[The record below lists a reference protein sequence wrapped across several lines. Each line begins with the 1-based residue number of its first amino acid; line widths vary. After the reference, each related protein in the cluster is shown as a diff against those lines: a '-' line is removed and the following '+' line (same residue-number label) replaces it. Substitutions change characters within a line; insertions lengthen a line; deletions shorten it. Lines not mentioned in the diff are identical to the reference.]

1 MRDDLIGKNYNEGE
15 IIFKE
20 GTEGD
25 KMYVVQSGK
34 VMITKETSSGELT
47 IATLG
52 SGEIF
57 GEMALFDRLPRSAT
71 AIAMDEAR
79 VLSVDKK
86 KLFQAIDRDPTL
98 VFKIIESMSKRIRKL
113 DEEFSRLR
121 KSKLDTLQ
129 IFVNV
134 DETCKFILEEAKNF
148 IKAENGSIMLYDD
161 EEKCLSIK
169 AGFGAEWNPKIRLN
183 MGEGIAGDVL
193 KTGKAELINNVSM
206 DPRYKKGIAHI
217 TSVLC
222 VPLKGKNTN
231 FGVINLS
238 RSSETIFTL
247 EDLKLL
253 RSIAIYASIAITNA
267 INFSMLKNVTD
278 EVLKHAT
285 ILDMWY

>member
-161 EEKCLSIK
+161 EEKCLSIQ
-169 AGFGAEWNPKIRLN
+169 AAFGAEWNPKMRLN

-206 DPRYKKGIAHI
+206 DLRYKKGIAHI

-222 VPLKGKNTN
+222 VPLKGKNTH

-267 INFSMLKNVTD
+267 MNFSKLKNVTD

-285 ILDMWY
+285 ILDIWY